1 MEKMKFS
8 VSINAPKEKVWKVLW
23 DNSSYGEW
31 TNVFSEG
38 SYAET
43 DNWKV
48 GSRVKF
54 LSANGGDGMLSEVA
68 ANRPNEFMSF
78 RHLGVI
84 KGGVEDTEGDEV
96 KQWNGAMENYSLE
109 EKDGTVSLKVEMD
122 STKEFKEYF
131 DKTWPKALDR
141 VKTLSEQ

>member
-1 MEKMKFS
+1 MEKSKFS

-23 DNSSYGEW
+23 DDSSYREW
-31 TNVFSEG
+31 TRVFNEG

-43 DNWKV
+43 DNWKE
-48 GSRVKF
+48 GSKVKF
-54 LSANGGDGMLSEVA
+54 LSADGRDGMISEVA

-84 KGGVEDTEGDEV
+84 KGGVEDTESDEV
-96 KQWNGAMENYSLE
+96 KQWGGATENYSLE
-109 EKDGTVSLKVEMD
+109 EKDGIVSLKVDMD
-122 STKEFKEYF
+122 TTEEFKEYF

-141 VKTLSEQ
+141 VKTLSEK